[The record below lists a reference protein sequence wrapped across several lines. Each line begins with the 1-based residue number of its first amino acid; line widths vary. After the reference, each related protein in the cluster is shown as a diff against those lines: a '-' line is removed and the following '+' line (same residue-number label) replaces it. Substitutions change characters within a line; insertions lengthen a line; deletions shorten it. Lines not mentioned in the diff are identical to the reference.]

1 MFKRRIWFVF
11 VLSCFLGACSG
22 KNLTPVTLYY
32 TADVQGVYWPR
43 PEPRFENREVGGYA
57 VLKSFLD
64 KQTEKGEEFLLL
76 DGGNWFGGTPEG
88 MLSKGEYMP
97 AIVQP
102 LPYALAAVSD
112 KELVYGWP
120 SLRAIIQKN
129 NFPVVA
135 SNLRLEGKMPWPLHD
150 YQIKTVDG
158 VKIGFFAVLDD
169 KKINAA
175 TRLTGMRALDA
186 LQTARDMAALLRE
199 KGVDAV
205 VLFSS
210 LGTGDK
216 DGLTDAVL
224 AEETQGIDL
233 ILSSNLDREDPETD
247 KINNTHIIYPGSK
260 LDSVAKIRLLFDKH
274 KQLTDVA
281 FEDVVLE
288 KDVYGEDEPVA
299 TAVNTLRADTKRKMD
314 ARVTSSAKNI
324 TGDLNGESVLG
335 DLLADCLHKWAKLD
349 GVVLNSDSLR
359 EPLPSGKITEYDVY
373 KMYPY
378 SDNITFVTIRG
389 EALQKALEA
398 SLAVKDNFPQIAG
411 MSVEY
416 NPQAE
421 PGKKIKRIYFS
432 GGRALRP
439 QDTYRVAVTDHV
451 MAGGFGHDE
460 FINAL
465 EFKNTFV
472 EARQIMRTCLIR
484 QKEIAAP
491 EPGRWKKTK

>member
-11 VLSCFLGACSG
+11 VLSCLLGACSG

-57 VLKSFLD
+57 VLKSFLN
-64 KQTEKGEEFLLL
+64 KQTEEGEEFLLL

-88 MLSKGEYMP
+88 MLSKGEYIP
-97 AIVQP
+97 AILQS
-102 LPYALAAVSD
+102 LPYGLAAISD
-112 KELVYGWP
+112 KELIYGWP
-120 SLRAIIQKN
+120 PLRAIVQKN

-150 YQIKTVDG
+150 YQIKTVNG

-186 LQTARDMAALLRE
+186 LQTARDMSALLRE

-216 DGLTDAVL
+216 DGLTDAIL

-247 KINNTHIIYPGSK
+247 LINHTYIIYPGSK
-260 LDSVAKIRLLFDKH
+260 LDSLAKVRLLFDKN
-274 KQLTDVA
+274 KQLTDVT
-281 FEDVVLE
+281 FEDMVLE
-288 KDVYGEDEPVA
+288 KDIYGEDETVSA
-299 TAVNTLRADTKRKMD
+299 AVNTLRVDTKRKMD
-314 ARVTSSAKNI
+314 ARVTSSAESI
-324 TGDLNGESVLG
+324 TGSLTGESALG

-349 GVVLNSDSLR
+349 GVVLNADSLR
-359 EPLPSGKITEYDVY
+359 ESLPSGKITEYDVY

-411 MSVEY
+411 MTVDY
-416 NPQAE
+416 NPDAE
-421 PGKKIKRIYFS
+421 PGKRIKRIYFS
-432 GGRALRP
+432 GGRLLRP

-472 EARQIMRTCLIR
+472 EARQIMRSCLIR
-484 QKEIAAP
+484 QKEISAP
-491 EPGRWKKTK
+491 ALGRWKKTQ